1 MVYEIFE
8 SNKHGM
14 KKWRREKKCSEF
26 LMRLLMKVER
36 VRKGSHIK
44 NPEGKHGIN
53 GWGHALEE

>member
-1 MVYEIFE
+1 
-8 SNKHGM
+8 
-14 KKWRREKKCSEF
+14 
-26 LMRLLMKVER
+26 MRLLMKVER